1 VHCEPE
7 NVFVTTLQVIF
18 FQSAYSFLSLYFISE
33 ALLTVLFVS
42 ITEELEIY
50 MEVYCR
56 CHYMTGHCN
65 RVYGILSF

>member
-1 VHCEPE
+1 MHCEPE
-7 NVFVTTLQVIF
+7 NVLVTTLQVIF

-56 CHYMTGHCN
+56 CHYMTCHCN
-65 RVYGILSF
+65 HVYGILSF